1 MRFADLDAVTV
12 DGYGTLVGVAD
23 PVPPLQQALAER
35 EIERPAETVRGAF
48 LAEVEYYRPAALR
61 GRDPESLAE
70 LRLECVRIF
79 LDAAG
84 AELEPASFVDA
95 FMAAIAVEPE
105 PGALETVGALRARGL
120 DLAVVSNWD
129 SGLAE
134 QLERIGIASLFST
147 IVTTAEA
154 GRPKT
159 DPVVFRLALDRLG
172 VDPARALHVG
182 DEPEDEEG
190 ALAAGMRFAP
200 APLSTAFAG
209 WS

>member
-23 PVPPLQQALAER
+23 PVPGLQLALAER
-35 EIERPAETVRGAF
+35 GIDRPSETVRAAF

-70 LRLECVRIF
+70 LRRECVRIF

-84 AELEPASFVDA
+84 ADLDPASFVDV

-105 PGALETVGALRARGL
+105 PGALETVAALRARGL

-134 QLERIGIASLFST
+134 QLERIGLASLFTT

-190 ALAAGMRFAP
+190 ALAAGMRFAQ